1 MAPTYM
7 AATASRI
14 DKHMNCYD
22 VLYMCVLIYIPGGG
36 IGVLINKGGGVTIY
50 ISIFRLFLGFFRLFL
65 GYFRLLC
72 EDGLYMRY
80 S

>member
-1 MAPTYM
+1 M

-36 IGVLINKGGGVTIY
+36 SGVLINKGGGGHH
-50 ISIFRLFLGFFRLFL
+50 L
-65 GYFRLLC
+65 YF
-72 EDGLYMRY
+72 YF
-80 S
+80 